1 MTPTYLLFC
10 MYYAKYISL
19 IEFFM
24 DFCIYGDIYVCY
36 NTEYNKLLKLGWSLY
51 VDKSGF
57 LSPGH
62 IYN

>member
-1 MTPTYLLFC
+1 
-10 MYYAKYISL
+10 MYYAKYVSFIG
-19 IEFFM
+19 FFM

-36 NTEYNKLLKLGWSLY
+36 NTEYNKLLKLGWSLC